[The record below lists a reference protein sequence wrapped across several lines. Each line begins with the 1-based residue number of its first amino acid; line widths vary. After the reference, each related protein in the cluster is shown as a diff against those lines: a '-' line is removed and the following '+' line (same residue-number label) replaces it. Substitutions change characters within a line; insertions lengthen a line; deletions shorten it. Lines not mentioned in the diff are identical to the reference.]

1 MTKLKRDQA
10 GQIVLFALHTFQ
22 FFGCH
27 YHLEDE
33 CDRGGGGGGGAY
45 LLVHM
50 GPELLHPPPQQQMFD
65 RKKKLDLQKKKKG
78 CYQESPDCGEVL
90 FIGKY

>member
-33 CDRGGGGGGGAY
+33 CDRGGGGLFACAY
-45 LLVHM
+45 
-50 GPELLHPPPQQQMFD
+50 GP
-65 RKKKLDLQKKKKG
+65 
-78 CYQESPDCGEVL
+78 
-90 FIGKY
+90 

>member
-33 CDRGGGGGGGAY
+33 RNGGGGGGG
-45 LLVHM
+45 LMHM
-50 GPELLHPPPQQQMFD
+50 ALNCYTLPPPPQPQMFV
-65 RKKKLDLQKKKKG
+65 RKSVICKEKG
-78 CYQESPDCGEVL
+78 CYPESQDCGEVL
-90 FIGKY
+90 FINKY